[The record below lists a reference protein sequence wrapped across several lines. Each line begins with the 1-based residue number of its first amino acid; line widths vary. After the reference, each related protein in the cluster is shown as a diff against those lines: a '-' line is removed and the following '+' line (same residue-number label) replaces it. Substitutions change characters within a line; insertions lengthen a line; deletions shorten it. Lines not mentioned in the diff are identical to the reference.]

1 MMIVEQVTYIY
12 IQTEISIRGLS
23 RLDDLFVSVS
33 LCKGKL

>member
-1 MMIVEQVTYIY
+1 MMIVEQVMYTY
-12 IQTEISIRGLS
+12 IQTKISIRGLS